1 MKQKQEYLWKLWSV
15 LSLVLIALAVIGLR
29 VFWHPEP
36 HFKGVY
42 WNAPSFSYE
51 ERSGRTVQSSEL
63 QGHYWVADFIF
74 TRCAG
79 SCPVMS
85 EQMSRLQTEWKGDP
99 RLQLVTFTVDP
110 QYDTAAVL
118 RDYADDLHAD
128 PHQWLFLTGDKKN
141 LLKTATEGFK
151 LDALENPNGTPGAQF
166 IHSTYLVLV
175 GPNGKILDFYDGT
188 DETEFKQLRVDLKTL
203 LGERKIS

>member
-1 MKQKQEYLWKLWSV
+1 
-15 LSLVLIALAVIGLR
+15 
-29 VFWHPEP
+29 
-36 HFKGVY
+36 
-42 WNAPSFSYE
+42 
-51 ERSGRTVQSSEL
+51 
-63 QGHYWVADFIF
+63 
-74 TRCAG
+74 
-79 SCPVMS
+79 MS

-118 RDYADDLHAD
+118 RDYANDLQAD
-128 PHQWLFLTGDKKN
+128 PKQWLFLTGDKKS

-203 LGERKIS
+203 LGERKTS